1 MASTAQSK
9 TRLLTTTHPMV
20 YEVNARVLLKELS
33 AREGK
38 RVTLGTIP
46 EGVLQTWA
54 DTGLDAVWLMGVWA
68 TGPIGVKIARE
79 HEGLRGDYRKALPD
93 FNNAD
98 VIGSP
103 YAVQAYEP
111 PKEMGGTK
119 GLALLHRRL
128 KEQGLGLI
136 LDFVCNHTARDH
148 DWVESHPE
156 YYVQG
161 SAGDDVMQPDAFFS
175 VRTEKG
181 DRVIAFGRDPLFPGW
196 TDTAQLNYSS
206 AAVRRA
212 VIEEIR
218 AIAAHCDGVRCDM
231 AMLVLNDVFRRTWG
245 DLALR
250 EGPPPTEEFWKEAI
264 RTVKA
269 EMPEFQFVAEAYW
282 NLEWELQQLGFD
294 FTYDKVL
301 YDRLLREGA
310 SSVREHLKAEINF
323 QKRSIRFIENHDEP
337 PAALSLPSDP
347 WQYAAAAI
355 ASTVPG
361 MVLYHDGQ
369 FEGRSVKLPVQLARR
384 PEQPANSR
392 TQSFYKRLLSCLT
405 SEVFRTGEWQLL
417 TVRPAWHD
425 NPTWQDYLA
434 FWWEAP
440 SVGARFVVVNYAPHN
455 SQCYVDLPQQSLTGS
470 PMEFR
475 DLMGTAVYVRE
486 RNGLISKGMFFDLP
500 AYGLHIFHVASL
512 NRRHCPDC

>member
-1 MASTAQSK
+1 MVSATQSK
-9 TRLLTTTHPMV
+9 NRLLATTHPLM

-46 EGVLQTWA
+46 DDVLQAWA
-54 DTGLDAVWLMGVWA
+54 DEGLDAVWLMGVWE

-79 HEGLRGDYRKALPD
+79 HEGLRGEYKKVLAD
-93 FNNAD
+93 FKDED

-103 YAVQAYEP
+103 YAVRAYEP
-111 PKEMGGTK
+111 PKDIGGFK
-119 GLALLHRRL
+119 GLATLHRRM
-128 KEQGLGLI
+128 KEQGLSLI

-148 DWVESHPE
+148 DWVINHPE

-161 SAGDDVMQPDAFFS
+161 SAGDDRSRPDAFFS

-181 DRVIAFGRDPLFPGW
+181 DRVIAFGRDPVFPGW
-196 TDTAQLNYSS
+196 TDTAQLNYNSF
-206 AAVRRA
+206 AVRRA
-212 VIEEIR
+212 AIEEMR
-218 AIAAHCDGVRCDM
+218 TIAEYCDGLRCDM
-231 AMLVLNDVFRRTWG
+231 AMLVLHDVFHRTWG
-245 DLALR
+245 DLAAQ
-250 EGPPPTEEFWKEAI
+250 EGAAPGEEFWKEAI
-264 RTVKA
+264 RTVKS
-269 EMPEFQFVAEAYW
+269 EIPQFLFIAEAYW

-337 PAALSLPSDP
+337 PAAVALPSEA
-347 WQYAAAAI
+347 WQYAAATI

-369 FEGRSVKLPVQLARR
+369 FEGRSVKLPVQLGRR
-384 PEQPANSR
+384 PDLPVNLGNR
-392 TQSFYKRLLSCLT
+392 SFYKRLLACVT
-405 SEVFRTGEWQLL
+405 SDVFRKGEWQLL
-417 TVRPAWHD
+417 AVRPAWHD

-434 FWWEAP
+434 FLWEEP
-440 SVGARFVVVNYAPHN
+440 SAGVRLVVVNYAPHN
-455 SQCYVDLPQQSLTGS
+455 SQCYIDLPQKSLRGS

-475 DLMGTAVYVRE
+475 DLMGSAVYVRE
-486 RNGLISKGMFFDLP
+486 RNGLLSKGMFFDLP
-500 AYGLHIFHVASL
+500 AYGIHVFRVAPL
-512 NRRHCPDC
+512 NRKACP